1 VQEKTHSNHLC
12 MQLHNLIYRARIP
25 QPMANPAQRPRR
37 PKKTAT
43 RTSIAIG
50 PEEKLVLDWWVGE
63 RGATSMS
70 NGIRLLLEK
79 AEKQPWPQLVDTARN
94 STMVCEQHN
103 EPLLLFEPSTQRPLC
118 RRCTTAFEVQQQVG
132 LMRYCRRHLSG
143 YHRYCAMCEN
153 DKTRREVP
161 VPAISAST
169 AVELERE
176 GAVLVDVRRTKHVR
190 GEFEGS
196 RELKYTDILDARNGK
211 LVEFLATIEPSAAMV
226 LFDDDGEGRSYGAAG
241 ELVMRYGMENRVYV
255 VQGGIRELRSVFP
268 GRYQEVP

>member
-1 VQEKTHSNHLC
+1 
-12 MQLHNLIYRARIP
+12 MQLHNLITRARIP
-25 QPMANPAQRPRR
+25 PSMTNPTQRPRR
-37 PKKTAT
+37 PKKTAK

-70 NGIRLLLEK
+70 NGIRFLLEK
-79 AEKQPWPQLVDTARN
+79 AEKQPWPELVDTARN
-94 STMVCEQHN
+94 STMVCEYHN
-103 EPLLLFEPSTQRPLC
+103 EPLLLFDPSTQRPLC
-118 RRCTTAFEVQQQVG
+118 RRCTTALEVQQQVG

-161 VPAISAST
+161 VPAISASK
-169 AVELERE
+169 AVKLEQK
-176 GAVLVDVRRTKHVR
+176 GAVLVDVRRTRHLR

-196 RELKYTDILDARNGK
+196 RELMYTDILDARNGK
-211 LVEFLATIEPSAAMV
+211 LVDFLTTIDPSAAMV

-241 ELVMRYGMENRVYV
+241 ELVLRYGMENRVYV
-255 VQGGIRELRSVFP
+255 VLGGIREKRTVFP
-268 GRYQEVP
+268 GRYQEVA

>member
-1 VQEKTHSNHLC
+1 MSSPK
-12 MQLHNLIYRARIP
+12 
-25 QPMANPAQRPRR
+25 QRPRR

-79 AEKQPWPQLVDTARN
+79 AEKQPWTELVDTARN
-94 STMVCEQHN
+94 STMVCEHHN
-103 EPLLLFEPSTQRPLC
+103 EPLLLFDPSTQRPLC
-118 RRCTTAFEVQQQVG
+118 RRCTTTFEVRQQVG

-161 VPAISAST
+161 VPAISASR
-169 AVELERE
+169 VVDLEQE
-176 GAVLVDVRRTKHVR
+176 GAVLVDVRRTKHVQ

-196 RELKYTDILDARNGK
+196 RKLMYTDILDARTG
-211 LVEFLATIEPSAAMV
+211 VMIDFLASIDSSAPLV

-241 ELVMRYGMENRVYV
+241 ELVLRYGMENRVYV
-255 VQGGIRELRSVFP
+255 VQGGITDLRTVFP
-268 GRYQEVP
+268 ERYQEVA

>member
-1 VQEKTHSNHLC
+1 
-12 MQLHNLIYRARIP
+12 
-25 QPMANPAQRPRR
+25 
-37 PKKTAT
+37 
-43 RTSIAIG
+43 
-50 PEEKLVLDWWVGE
+50 
-63 RGATSMS
+63 
-70 NGIRLLLEK
+70 
-79 AEKQPWPQLVDTARN
+79 
-94 STMVCEQHN
+94 MVCEHHN
-103 EPLLLFEPSTQRPLC
+103 EPLLLFDPLTQRPLC
-118 RRCTTAFEVQQQVG
+118 RRCTTAFDVQQQVG

-169 AVELERE
+169 AVELEQE
-176 GAVLVDVRRTKHVR
+176 GAALVDVRRTKHVQ

-196 RELKYTDILDARNGK
+196 RKLMYTDILDARTGT
-211 LVEFLATIEPSAAMV
+211 LIEFLSTIDPSAAMV

-241 ELVMRYGMENRVYV
+241 ELVLRYGMENRVYV